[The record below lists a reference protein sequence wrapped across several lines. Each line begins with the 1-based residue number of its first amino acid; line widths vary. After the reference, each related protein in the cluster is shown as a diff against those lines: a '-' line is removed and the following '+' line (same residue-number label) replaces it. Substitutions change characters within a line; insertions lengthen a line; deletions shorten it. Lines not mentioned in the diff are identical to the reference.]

1 MSEPKIESVVI
12 ENLGGGMFDPIPKV
26 VATFDDKQ
34 TKALFSYYPDEIS
47 FNETELVGLTE
58 AEALE
63 VRQQKDVRYIQ
74 S

>member
-1 MSEPKIESVVI
+1 MSEPKIEAVVI
-12 ENLGGGMFDPIPKV
+12 ENLGGGMFDPLPKV
-26 VATFDDKQ
+26 VVTFDDKQ

-58 AEALE
+58 EEAHK
-63 VRQQKDVRYIQ
+63 VRTKKDVRYVQ